1 MNRREAIVY
10 GRRAALAVAEH
21 RPNQIIRVFYS
32 NQYLAML
39 APIFKAA
46 AQQRKPYR
54 QVSDEELYRI
64 CHSDHHEGIVVVTEP
79 LETQSIEDAIQ
90 ANPQGVWIALDDV
103 ENDHNLGAIARSIS
117 WFGATGLIWQGNR
130 AYLSGASM
138 RVAQGAFEQIALVV
152 TQDLAS
158 ALIELKKAGVKVVGA
173 DQNDQHNAL
182 NLSAKSPICWV
193 LGSEQFGLS
202 PQVKSVCDH
211 LASVPGTGQMESLNV
226 SVTAGILLA
235 QSYQANHSTKS

>member
-10 GRRAALAVAEH
+10 GRRASLAVAEH

-79 LETQSIEDAIQ
+79 LETSTIEQSIETH
-90 ANPQGVWIALDDV
+90 PSGTWVALDDV

-117 WFGATGLIWQGNR
+117 WFGASGLIWQANR
-130 AYLSGASM
+130 AFLSGAAM
-138 RVAQGAFEQIALVV
+138 RVAQGAFEQLSLVA
-152 TQDLAS
+152 TPD
-158 ALIELKKAGVKVVGA
+158 LIETLRALKRAGVYIVGA
-173 DQNDQHNAL
+173 DQHEKNNAFKL
-182 NLSAKSPICWV
+182 DAKAPICWV

-202 PQVKSVCDH
+202 PQVKAVCDVIC
-211 LASVPGTGQMESLNV
+211 AIPGSGQMESLNV

-235 QSYQANHSTKS
+235 QSYQANH